1 MDEKRILE
9 SLKKEDRSA
18 FRELFD
24 AYYDALILFANHLLN
39 NAEAAE
45 DVVQDCFVD
54 FWISRRFEHLD
65 GGIGKYLFQS
75 VKHAALNDLRGCRRR
90 EKRHAS
96 LQQEISEEEEATET
110 YNEELEVLYAAI
122 RQLPEERRKIFT
134 LICLE
139 GKKYKEVADM
149 LQISIN
155 TVKTQM
161 GRSFQFLRKML
172 GNHRFLIL
180 LFWRQIEA
188 HANKT
193 K

>member
-1 MDEKRILE
+1 MGNAEIMDEL
-9 SLKKEDRSA
+9 
-18 FRELFD
+18 
-24 AYYDALILFANHLLN
+24 
-39 NAEAAE
+39 
-45 DVVQDCFVD
+45 
-54 FWISRRFEHLD
+54 
-65 GGIGKYLFQS
+65 
-75 VKHAALNDLRGCRRR
+75 
-90 EKRHAS
+90 
-96 LQQEISEEEEATET
+96 QEISEEEEATET

-139 GKKYKEVADM
+139 GKKYQEVADM

-180 LFWRQIEA
+180 LFWRF
-188 HANKT
+188 KY
-193 K
+193 

>member
-1 MDEKRILE
+1 MDEKKILE
-9 SLKKEDRSA
+9 RLKREDHSA
-18 FRELFD
+18 FRQLFD

-54 FWISRRFEHLD
+54 FWINRRFEHLD
-65 GGIGKYLFQS
+65 AGIDKYLFQC

-90 EKRHAS
+90 EKRYAS
-96 LQQEISEEEEATET
+96 IKEEMKEEEEVTEISD
-110 YNEELEVLYAAI
+110 EKLEILYAAI

-134 LICLE
+134 MICLE
-139 GKKYKEVADM
+139 GKKYQEVADI

-155 TVKTQM
+155 TIKTQM
-161 GRSFQFLRKML
+161 GRSFQFLRKKL
-172 GNHRFLIL
+172 GNHRFYLL
-180 LFWRQIEA
+180 LFWWQIEA

>member
-1 MDEKRILE
+1 MKPATQVLIERYQKHLYAI
-9 SLKKEDRSA
+9 A
-18 FRELFD
+18 FNICRNQQD
-24 AYYDALILFANHLLN
+24 
-39 NAEAAE
+39 AE

-139 GKKYKEVADM
+139 GKKYQEVADM

-161 GRSFQFLRKML
+161 GRSFQFLRKIL

-180 LFWRQIEA
+180 LFWRF
-188 HANKT
+188 KY
-193 K
+193 